1 MKTVLSG
8 ILYFIVAFSSLFILN
23 PGVNINAIF
32 TTSLIATIVTLFLFW
47 AVVLISKKRQ
57 QIEKS

>member
-32 TTSLIATIVTLFLFW
+32 TTSLIATIVTLLLFW
-47 AVVLISKKRQ
+47 AVILISKKRQ